1 LVVQN
6 GLMAMSKAVDRYL
19 GGIGNIEWENVSK
32 ELKRYCENDVK
43 AMIMVYHFAKMKLKE
58 KS

>member
-1 LVVQN
+1 
-6 GLMAMSKAVDRYL
+6 MAMSKAIDRRL
-19 GGIGNIEWENVSK
+19 GGIGDIEWDETVK
-32 ELKRYCENDVK
+32 DLRKYCENDVK